1 VDRELGISLAT
12 GLDGQLTMPKR
23 DQRPES
29 IKDDSSTDCSVHV
42 QFTKVFDT
50 SKTSLVEL
58 EDVFLLVRMAS
69 RAIYMTY
76 LHSNPDILHGLIQHA
91 DPEFGM
97 VSLQIKYES
106 SNESDIPIFQFP
118 DIRECLEQVV
128 VHLIFSFD
136 QTIRPIELTSGS
148 SQCSFLRYLR
158 TLSIVRLTSTLCIKC
173 WIQLS
178 IGDNST
184 TSLVTLSGGLH
195 CCQPRPHHTNVGW
208 IYSIESILKSNLL
221 PLIKV

>member
-1 VDRELGISLAT
+1 MS
-12 GLDGQLTMPKR
+12 KR

-29 IKDDSSTDCSVHV
+29 IKDDSSADCSVHV
-42 QFTKVFDT
+42 QFTKVLDT
-50 SKTSLVEL
+50 GKASLIEF
-58 EDVFLLVRMAS
+58 EDVFLFISISLEYL
-69 RAIYMTY
+69 YMTY
-76 LHSNPDILHGLIQHA
+76 LHSNSDILHGLIQHA

-106 SNESDIPIFQFP
+106 SDKSDIPIFQFP
-118 DIRECLEQVV
+118 DIRKCLEQVA
-128 VHLIFSFD
+128 VHLMFSYGLE
-136 QTIRPIELTSGS
+136 TEAIELTSGS
-148 SQCSFLRYLR
+148 SQWSFLKYFN

-184 TSLVTLSGGLH
+184 TSLVTRSGGLH
-195 CCQPRPHHTNVGW
+195 YRQPKPNDASVERT
-208 IYSIESILKSNLL
+208 YSVESILKSNLL

>member
-1 VDRELGISLAT
+1 
-12 GLDGQLTMPKR
+12 MPKR

-29 IKDDSSTDCSVHV
+29 IEDDSSADCSVHV
-42 QFTKVFDT
+42 QFTEVFHA
-50 SKTSLVEL
+50 SKTSLIEL

-76 LHSNPDILHGLIQHA
+76 LHSNSNILHGLIEHA

-97 VSLQIKYES
+97 ISLQIEYES
-106 SNESDIPIFQFP
+106 SDESDIPIFQFP
-118 DIRECLEQVV
+118 DIRECLEQVA
-128 VHLIFSFD
+128 VHLMFSYGLAA
-136 QTIRPIELTSGS
+136 RAIELTSGS
-148 SQCSFLRYLR
+148 SQCSFLRYFN

-178 IGDNST
+178 IGDSST

-195 CCQPRPHHTNVGW
+195 YCQHKPNDAKVERTYGV
-208 IYSIESILKSNLL
+208 ESILKSNLL
-221 PLIKV
+221 SLIKV